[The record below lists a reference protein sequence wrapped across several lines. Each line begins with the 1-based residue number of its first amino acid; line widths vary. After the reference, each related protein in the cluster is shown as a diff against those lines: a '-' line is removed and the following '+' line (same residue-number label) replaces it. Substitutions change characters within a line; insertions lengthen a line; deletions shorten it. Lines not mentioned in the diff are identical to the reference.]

1 MESADKY
8 SVIITNKM
16 YIKHYWVSYPEMDRF
31 LIESNEVP
39 KTHPNIKGL
48 GVKFWLTDDNGVDY
62 CLSVCDDDALLPG
75 GNGVTQLTE
84 EEWNALTED
93 LIKSQEQNLVRSEMT
108 EEEWNALTEVQKLSI
123 NN

>member
-1 MESADKY
+1 
-8 SVIITNKM
+8 M
-16 YIKHYWVSYPEMDRF
+16 YIKHYWVSYPGMDRF

-62 CLSVCDDDALLPG
+62 CLSICDDDAVLPG

-84 EEWNALTED
+84 EEWNTLTSE
-93 LIKSQEQNLVRSEMT
+93 LISAQNQNTNLGQLSQQE
-108 EEEWNALTEVQKLSI
+108 LSTMSDAERASTT
-123 NN
+123 N

>member
-1 MESADKY
+1 
-8 SVIITNKM
+8 M
-16 YIKHYWVSYPEMDRF
+16 YIKHYWVSYPGMDRF

-48 GVKFWLTDDNGVDY
+48 DVKFWLTNDAGVDY
-62 CLSVCDDDALLPG
+62 CLSVCDDDAILPG

-84 EEWNALTED
+84 EEWNAITAD
-93 LIKSQEQNLVRSEMT
+93 LIKLQEQNLVRSELSG
-108 EEEWNALTEVQKLSI
+108 EQLNVLTEAEKSST

>member
-1 MESADKY
+1 
-8 SVIITNKM
+8 M
-16 YIKHYWVSYPEMDRF
+16 YIKHYWVSYHGMDCF
-31 LIESNEVP
+31 LIESNEVS

-62 CLSVCDDDALLPG
+62 CLSICDDDVVLPE

-84 EEWNALTED
+84 EEWNTLTSG
-93 LIKSQEQNLVRSEMT
+93 LNKLQEQNLSRSEMT
-108 EEEWNALTEVQKLSI
+108 EEEWGVLTEAEKSSI